1 MYTPQRT
8 TWFLIADG
16 SRMRLF
22 ESRGHKEPWD
32 LIDSKEVEKARK
44 PSRELGRERPGRGHK
59 TGPDSRFAMNGS
71 EPHDKLEGEFL
82 GDLARMLNK
91 SAHEEKFDQLVLA
104 APPRALGVMRAK
116 FQPHLT
122 AKYIGV
128 FDKDLTNMPDND
140 LIDYFKERLVRW

>member
-16 SRMRLF
+16 ARMRLF
-22 ESRGHKEPWD
+22 ESKGYKEPWD
-32 LIDSKEVEKARK
+32 LIESKETEKARK

-59 TGPDSRFAMNGS
+59 TSPESRFAMNEA
-71 EPHDKLEGEFL
+71 EPHDKLESEFL
-82 GDLARMLNK
+82 DGLARMLNK
-91 SAHEEKFDQLVLA
+91 SAQEEKFDQLVLA
-104 APPRALGVMRAK
+104 APPHALGVMRAK
-116 FQPHLT
+116 FQPQLT

-128 FDKDLTNMPDND
+128 FDKDLTNMPDKA